1 MEAKE
6 LYIAYQRILLQVHDR
21 NTDMKW
27 LNLKL
32 FLCEIIRCYMHNNEE
47 LLSVPSGKNKRI

>member
-6 LYIAYQRILLQVHDR
+6 LYIAYQRKLLQVHDR
-21 NTDMKW
+21 NIDVKL

-32 FLCEIIRCYMHNNEE
+32 FLYEIIRCYIHNNEE
-47 LLSVPSGKNKRI
+47 LLSIHNGKNKGI